1 MWNSEMPI
9 VYVLTNPAFESYVKI
24 GRTSDLE
31 QRLKNLDNTSVPL
44 PFRCEFA
51 VEVED
56 DVSVERLLHQAFA
69 DNRVR
74 SNREFFE
81 IDASRVIAALKLTGG
96 KDVTPRDDI
105 AEDREGLVA
114 LEKAI
119 VKRAR
124 SKFDVAD
131 VQVGDVLTYARDGSY
146 TAQVISP
153 RTILF
158 EGQEMSLSK
167 AALML
172 LNRDGYHW
180 KQANGWAYWMKD
192 GETLTERVDRLSDT
206 EV

>member
-1 MWNSEMPI
+1 M
-9 VYVLTNPAFESYVKI
+9 
-24 GRTSDLE
+24 
-31 QRLKNLDNTSVPL
+31 
-44 PFRCEFA
+44 
-51 VEVED
+51 
-56 DVSVERLLHQAFA
+56 
-69 DNRVR
+69 R
-74 SNREFFE
+74 SNRESFE

-131 VQVGDVLTYARDGSY
+131 VQVGDVLTYSRDSSY
-146 TAQVISP
+146 IAQVISP

-167 AALML
+167 AALLL

-192 GETLTERVDRLSDT
+192 GETLSERAERLISD
-206 EV
+206 

>member
-1 MWNSEMPI
+1 MPI

-31 QRLKNLDNTSVPL
+31 QRLRNLDNTSVPL

-51 VEVED
+51 VEVD
-56 DVSVERLLHQAFA
+56 DDISVERLLHQAFA

-105 AEDREGLVA
+105 AEDREGLMA
-114 LEKAI
+114 MAKAI
-119 VKRAR
+119 VKRSR

-131 VQVGDVLTYARDGSY
+131 VQVGDVLTFSRDSSY

-167 AALML
+167 AALLL

-192 GETLTERVDRLSDT
+192 GETLTERAGRLISD
-206 EV
+206 